1 MKIIITQTDIKK
13 KLSLCCCRWLWY
25 KNVSGTCLVPDW
37 FKYQTVFWLDKFK
50 WDNVF
55 VCFYILVIE
64 NRWRTR
70 IFLLYLFL
78 KDQVSPLKM
87 YFLYVFKYVA
97 DRFSASW
104 YFFQNLK
111 NIRYLS
117 YKGKKL
123 IACFIL
129 FPAYLVSI
137 ASRPFG

>member
-1 MKIIITQTDIKK
+1 MCPVHALLLIGSNIK
-13 KLSLCCCRWLWY
+13 LFSDWTNLNETTFLC
-25 KNVSGTCLVPDW
+25 VSIS
-37 FKYQTVFWLDKFK
+37 F
-50 WDNVF
+50 
-55 VCFYILVIE
+55 VIE

-111 NIRYLS
+111 NIRHLS

-129 FPAYLVSI
+129 FPAYFVSI